1 MKSDAVYLQHIL
13 DAIHRIESYV
23 KVGRDVF
30 MSTSHWQ
37 DAVIR
42 QFEVI
47 GEATKGLSRNL
58 RSRHPEVPWQRIA
71 GLRDFLIHEYF
82 DVDLVALWDLT
93 QTTLPGFKEQV
104 ASILKELA

>member
-13 DAIHRIESYV
+13 DAIHKIESYV
-23 KVGRDVF
+23 MVGRDVF

-42 QFEVI
+42 QFEII

-93 QTTLPGFKEQV
+93 QTTLSGFKKQV

>member
-1 MKSDAVYLQHIL
+1 MKSDAVNLLHIL
-13 DAIHRIESYV
+13 DAIHKIESYV

-42 QFEVI
+42 QFEII

-58 RSRHPEVPWQRIA
+58 RSRHPEVPWQ
-71 GLRDFLIHEYF
+71 
-82 DVDLVALWDLT
+82 
-93 QTTLPGFKEQV
+93 
-104 ASILKELA
+104 

>member
-13 DAIHRIESYV
+13 DAVHKIESYV
-23 KVGRDVF
+23 TVGRDVF

-42 QFEVI
+42 PLEII
-47 GEATKGLSRNL
+47 GEATKALSGNL
-58 RSRHPEVPWQRIA
+58 RSKHPEVPWQRTA
-71 GLRDFLIHEYF
+71 GLRGFLIHEYF
-82 DVDLVALWDLT
+82 DVDLVAFWDLT
-93 QTTLPGFKEQV
+93 QTGLPGFKKQV